1 RRVVVVR
8 RVIVVLGEESSAVD
22 ARAARRRRGA
32 VTLGAHTVAGDAQL
46 GAVGIVAG
54 GADDPRR
61 GHAALTKGAPLEDL
75 VLDLPVDFVE
85 LGGEDLREVGVEERG
100 AVRFPEADRG
110 AAAVTAG
117 AELHLALLR
126 GAVGEALGGIAE
138 RRSWGSI
145 VFRGALVRSLGP
157 GQVRRGGAVAA
168 LAADA
173 QGVPRRVV
181 GLRGIVAAAKA
192 GRVAFDAHEVGFLL
206 GAGPMEPV
214 AVVHPSAVVEVDPA
228 PRAHVPGGAVSL
240 EATVRQAQEVLLEG
254 IDAERVGDPILR
266 QLSVRARRVDPEG
279 AVTAEEAVTL

>member
-1 RRVVVVR
+1 
-8 RVIVVLGEESSAVD
+8 
-22 ARAARRRRGA
+22 
-32 VTLGAHTVAGDAQL
+32 
-46 GAVGIVAG
+46 
-54 GADDPRR
+54 
-61 GHAALTKGAPLEDL
+61 
-75 VLDLPVDFVE
+75 E

-192 GRVAFDAHEVGFLL
+192 GRVAFDAHEVGVLL

-279 AVTAEEAVTL
+279 AVTAEEAVTLRIRGEGVCGACGVAEVAEHRLFRGELHRPLVIGAAPGLDLRGVTRLAGLFGDPRGPL